1 MKTLLFP
8 CSSCTTQKSGTG
20 NQSGFLV
27 GMDFCDDNS
36 LLLPEHLTFIVPTGT
51 WEQGLALAVRKRLVP
66 RDPSSAGCCG
76 VPSQALHLQSVLR
89 AVTALVLSQERA
101 FLGRACCLGEAG
113 HPGVQALLSMLRLP
127 KSVLG
132 VHVRLD
138 PHCWPLIFPQ
148 VRDCWQL
155 LCQAVNPR
163 QGTAAHGTGCSGT
176 APRSGSASG
185 QWQQPPYDYEFLL
198 RQCTPF
204 QMCHRCPGCPHTP
217 R

>member
-1 MKTLLFP
+1 MKTLLFL
-8 CSSCTTQKSGTG
+8 CSSCTTQKAGTG

-27 GMDFCDDNS
+27 GMDFCYDNS
-36 LLLPEHLTFIVPTGT
+36 LLLPDHLIFIVPPR
-51 WEQGLALAVRKRLVP
+51 EQGLALAVRKRLVP

-76 VPSQALHLQSVLR
+76 VPSQAPHLQLVLR

-113 HPGVQALLSMLRLP
+113 HPGVQALLPTRRLP

-138 PHCWPLIFPQ
+138 PHCWPRVFPQ
-148 VRDCWQL
+148 VRYCWQL

-176 APRSGSASG
+176 AQRSSSASG
-185 QWQQPPYDYEFLL
+185 QRQQPPYDYEFLP
-198 RQCTPF
+198 RQRTPF
-204 QMCHRCPGCPHTP
+204 QMCHRCPGCPRTP